1 MIMSAPGPKSEKEQN
16 LAQVELLVEERVK
29 RARKEEILDIYEEL
43 LTTIWNRILPTLGQ
57 VTVVAIVERALV
69 ITARKYPQIRYLRVL
84 NHGIDFNELR
94 QHADESEIDLLR
106 EALKDVLTKL
116 IDILAALTGDVL
128 VRQLIKEFE
137 GDRGNER

>member
-1 MIMSAPGPKSEKEQN
+1 MTAPGPKSDKEQS
-16 LAQVELLVEERVK
+16 LAQVEMLVEERINH
-29 RARKEEILDIYEEL
+29 ARKEEILDIYEEL
-43 LTTIWNRILPTLGQ
+43 LVTIWNRILPTLGQ

-84 NHGIDFNELR
+84 NHGIDFSELR
-94 QHADESEIDLLR
+94 QHADESARESLR

-116 IDILAALTGDVL
+116 VDILAALTGDVL

-137 GDRGNER
+137 GDRGNDR